1 MVSPTDHIENP
12 VQDPPPHL
20 TGTSIFNI
28 PKIELSKESIPV
40 SNPIYEDKLL
50 ENVHTVYYW
59 TDIIPGSFLQK
70 TYEVRNV

>member
-28 PKIELSKESIPV
+28 PKIELSKELIPV
-40 SNPIYEDKLL
+40 PNHIMRMNS
-50 ENVHTVYYW
+50 
-59 TDIIPGSFLQK
+59 QK
-70 TYEVRNV
+70 NFKPYTTRQI